1 MSRAFVKESDGDDPG
16 ALPERRISE
25 HPNLVTARG
34 LQRIEAQV
42 AQLEAEYAVARAE
55 DDRSAIA
62 HLSRDLRYWTA
73 RLASAQLAPAPAN
86 ADVVAFGVRVTI
98 EDAAGERRT
107 YRLVGEDEADPA
119 AGRISW
125 FAPLARALAGREV
138 GEVVSGPRCELEI
151 LEIDPEPEA

>member
-34 LQRIEAQV
+34 LRLIEEQV
-42 AQLEAEYAVARAE
+42 ARLEAEYAAARSA

-62 HLSRDLRYWTA
+62 HLSRDLRYWAA
-73 RLASAQLAPAPAN
+73 RVASAQLAPSPAGSET
-86 ADVVAFGVRVTI
+86 VSFGVRVTI
-98 EDAAGERRT
+98 EDAQGERRI

-125 FAPLARALAGREV
+125 FAPIARALAGHEV
-138 GEVVSGPRCELEI
+138 GEVVSGPRGELEI
-151 LEIDPEPEA
+151 LEIDPEPEV

>member
-1 MSRAFVKESDGDDPG
+1 MSRAFVKEGDGDDPG

-34 LQRIEAQV
+34 LRLIQEQV
-42 AQLEAEYAVARAE
+42 ARLEAEYATARAA

-62 HLSRDLRYWTA
+62 YVSRDLRYWAA
-73 RLASAQLAPAPAN
+73 RLASAQLALAPAD
-86 ADVVAFGVRVTI
+86 AETVAFGARVTI
-98 EDAAGERRT
+98 ESTEGARRT

-138 GEVVSGPRCELEI
+138 GDTVSGPKGELEI

>member
-1 MSRAFVKESDGDDPG
+1 MSRAFVKESEGDDPG
-16 ALPERRISE
+16 TLPERHISE

-34 LQRIEAQV
+34 LQLIEGQV
-42 AQLEAEYAVARAE
+42 ARLEAAYAAARAE
-55 DDRSAIA
+55 DERSAIA

-73 RLASAQLAPAPAN
+73 RLASAQLAPAAAN
-86 ADVVAFGVRVTI
+86 GEAVAFGVRVTI

-125 FAPLARALAGREV
+125 FSPLARALAGREV
-138 GEVVSGPRCELEI
+138 GEVVSGPRGQLEI
-151 LEIDPEPEA
+151 LKIDPEPEA

>member
-1 MSRAFVKESDGDDPG
+1 MSRAFVKESEGDDPG

-34 LQRIEAQV
+34 LQLIEAQV
-42 AQLEAEYAVARAE
+42 ARLEAEYAAARAE

-73 RLASAQLAPAPAN
+73 RLASAQLAPSPAN
-86 ADVVAFGVRVTI
+86 AETVAFGVRVTI
-98 EDAAGERRT
+98 EDAAGERRI

-138 GEVVSGPRCELEI
+138 GEVVSGPRGELEI
-151 LEIDPEPEA
+151 LEIDPEPEV

>member
-1 MSRAFVKESDGDDPG
+1 MSRAFVKEGDGDDPG

-34 LQRIEAQV
+34 LRLIEDQV
-42 AQLEAEYAVARAE
+42 ARLEAEYATARAA

-62 HLSRDLRYWTA
+62 HLSRDLRYWAA
-73 RLASAQLAPAPAN
+73 RLASAQLAPAPAD
-86 ADVVAFGVRVTI
+86 AETVAFGARVTI
-98 EDAAGERRT
+98 ESAEGARRT

-138 GEVVSGPRCELEI
+138 GDTVSGPKGELEI
-151 LEIDPEPEA
+151 LEIEPEPEA